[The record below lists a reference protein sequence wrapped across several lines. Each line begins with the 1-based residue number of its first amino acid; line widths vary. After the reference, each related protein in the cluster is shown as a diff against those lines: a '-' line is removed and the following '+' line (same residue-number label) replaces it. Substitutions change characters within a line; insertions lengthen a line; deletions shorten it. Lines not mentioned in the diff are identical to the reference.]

1 MILTLVILS
10 VIALILIL
18 LSRSARIMN
27 CYTTL
32 YVIIALV
39 LAVKTLA
46 AEKLPVYYLQNNY
59 FLIDSLS
66 LFEIMITI
74 VIFLLA
80 AIYAEGY
87 VESLIASGELNPKNI
102 KLFYITFNVLFL
114 AVILAFSSNNL
125 ALLWIFAELTTV
137 LSAILIV
144 ILNAKENITAALK
157 YVFIASTAMLISF
170 IGLIFLFA
178 LSRFHA
184 DTATLNWDLLLQ
196 RASQFS
202 PELFLFSF
210 ILIFVGFAAK
220 SGIVPFHTWLPAA
233 YSKAP
238 SDVSVLLSGS
248 ITNIG
253 IYAIIRIYSIA
264 QNTSSQPF
272 ISKVLL
278 FFGILSIAVA
288 VISMIVRT
296 NVKKLIAFS
305 SVENMGF
312 LLIGIGIGNPISLF
326 WVLFHTLAH
335 SLNKALLF
343 FSAGIIHRQ
352 YNSIK
357 KESIYNA
364 LKLQPLASWGLI
376 IGSVAIIGMP
386 LFPLFISKFFILSQL
401 SGVSKILLFLV
412 LVLLLIAAGSFA
424 WFFINMFGNTKEKE
438 LPPFKVPVSMKIP
451 IIILIILLLILG
463 IFIPAILKS
472 MLHSIVSELG
482 L

>member
-1 MILTLVILS
+1 MILTLAVLS
-10 VIALILIL
+10 AIALILIL

-27 CYTTL
+27 CCTTL
-32 YVIIALV
+32 YALAALV
-39 LAVKTLA
+39 LAVKTLIT
-46 AEKLPVYYLQNNY
+46 EKLPIYYLQNHY
-59 FLIDSLS
+59 FFIDPLS
-66 LFEIMITI
+66 IFEIILSI

-87 VESLIASGELNPKNI
+87 VESLTASGELNPKNI
-102 KLFYITFNVLFL
+102 KLFYITFNLLFL

-157 YVFIASTAMLISF
+157 YVFIASTAMLFSF

-178 LSRFHA
+178 LSKFHA
-184 DTATLNWDLLLQ
+184 ADATLNWDLLLQ
-196 RASQFS
+196 RASEFS

-253 IYAIIRIYSIA
+253 IYAIIRMYSIA
-264 QNTSSQPF
+264 QHTSSQPF

-288 VISMIVRT
+288 VISMVVRT
-296 NVKKLIAFS
+296 NVKKMIAFS

-312 LLIGIGIGNPISLF
+312 LLVGIGIGSPISMF
-326 WVLFHTLAH
+326 WVLFHTVAH

-357 KESIYNA
+357 SEFIHDA
-364 LKLQPLASWGLI
+364 IRLQPLASWGLI
-376 IGSVAIIGMP
+376 IGS
-386 LFPLFISKFFILSQL
+386 
-401 SGVSKILLFLV
+401 
-412 LVLLLIAAGSFA
+412 AA
-424 WFFINMFGNTKEKE
+424 
-438 LPPFKVPVSMKIP
+438 
-451 IIILIILLLILG
+451 
-463 IFIPAILKS
+463 
-472 MLHSIVSELG
+472 
-482 L
+482 

>member
-1 MILTLVILS
+1 MILALIILS
-10 VIALILIL
+10 VAVLILIL
-18 LSRSARIMN
+18 LSRSARVMN
-27 CYTTL
+27 FYTTL
-32 YVIIALV
+32 YLLSALV
-39 LAVKTLA
+39 LAVKTLIT
-46 AEKLPVYYLQNNY
+46 ERLPIYYLQNNY
-59 FLIDSLS
+59 FFIDSLS
-66 LFEIMITI
+66 IFEIILTI

-87 VESLIASGELNPKNI
+87 VESLTASGELNPKNI
-102 KLFYITFNVLFL
+102 KLFYVAFNVLLL

-157 YVFIASTAMLISF
+157 YVFIASTAMLFSF
-170 IGLIFLFA
+170 IGLIFMFA
-178 LSRFHA
+178 ISKLDGA
-184 DTATLNWDLLLQ
+184 EATLNWDLLLQ
-196 RASQFS
+196 RAAELS
-202 PELFLFSF
+202 PQLFLFSF
-210 ILIFVGFAAK
+210 VLIFVGFAAK

-253 IYAIIRIYSIA
+253 IYAIIRIYAIA
-264 QNTSSQPF
+264 QHTSSQPF
-272 ISKVLL
+272 ISKMLL
-278 FFGILSIAVA
+278 FFGIASMAVA
-288 VISMIVRT
+288 AVSMIVRT

-312 LLIGIGIGNPISLF
+312 LLIGISIGSPISIF

-357 KESIYNA
+357 NEFIHNA

-376 IGSVAIIGMP
+376 VGSISIIGMP
-386 LFPLFISKFFILSQL
+386 LFPLFVSKFFILSQL
-401 SGVSKILLFLV
+401 SGVSKIILFSV
-412 LVLLLIAAGSFA
+412 LSLLLIASSSFA
-424 WFFINMFGNTKEKE
+424 WFFINLFGNIKEKE
-438 LPPFKVPVSMKIP
+438 LPKFKAPASMKIP

-463 IFIPAILKS
+463 LFIPASIKS
-472 MLHSIVSELG
+472 MLHAIVSELRI
-482 L
+482 